1 MTEPGPDSN
10 RIDELLV
17 GLSLDALDSEE
28 DVREAERLA
37 ETDPVAAA
45 ALRRYREVAAEL
57 ASLHEAP
64 PPPELK
70 QAVMRRIGEDE
81 SPSPVST
88 LRRYRRTA
96 WLMTAVAAVSLA
108 VAVPSLTVAISQ
120 HNQSVQAEDA
130 ENAEDAARNITRMLT
145 APDSTVTSTEVEAA
159 DGSEDGALAVIA
171 AGGELTVIARDLPTL
186 SDERTYQ
193 LWSLD
198 ADGVPASAGLFDGL
212 DGVITVSTDSSNNA
226 SPGTSSATTAVALT
240 DEPAGGSPAP
250 TTDPVAVLAVDG
262 SAG

>member
-1 MTEPGPDSN
+1 MTESGPDSN

-37 ETDPVAAA
+37 ETDPDAAA

-120 HNQSVQAEDA
+120 HNQSVQAED
-130 ENAEDAARNITRMLT
+130 AEDAARNITRMLT

-226 SPGTSSATTAVALT
+226 SPGASPATTAVALT

>member
-37 ETDPVAAA
+37 ETDPDAAA

-120 HNQSVQAEDA
+120 HNQSVEAEDA
-130 ENAEDAARNITRMLT
+130 EDGARNITRMLT

-159 DGSEDGALAVIA
+159 DGSEDGALAVIT
-171 AGGELTVIARDLPTL
+171 AGGVLTVIARDLPTL

-212 DGVITVSTDSSNNA
+212 DGVITVSPDSSNNA
-226 SPGTSSATTAVALT
+226 SPGASPATTAVALT

>member
-37 ETDPVAAA
+37 ETDPNAAA

-57 ASLHEAP
+57 ASLHETP

-70 QAVMRRIGEDE
+70 QAVVRRIGEDE

-120 HNQSVQAEDA
+120 HNQSVQAE
-130 ENAEDAARNITRMLT
+130 NAEDAARNIARMLT
-145 APDSTVTSTEVEAA
+145 TPDSTVTSTEVEAA

-212 DGVITVSTDSSNNA
+212 DGVITVSADSSNNA
-226 SPGTSSATTAVALT
+226 SPGASPATTAFALT

-250 TTDPVAVLAVDG
+250 TTDPVAVLAVDR